1 MFGSKVSKNYRSEFD
16 IFFHEFDSKRKKLPE
31 SRIKEIKKHE
41 AIFKKRDNAI
51 EEEDNTI
58 WKDF

>member
-16 IFFHEFDSKRKKLPE
+16 TFFHEFDKNRKTMPE
-31 SRIKEIKKHE
+31 SRIKEVQKYE
-41 AIFKKRDNAI
+41 AIFKKRDKAI
-51 EEEDNTI
+51 DAEEDNI

>member
-16 IFFHEFDSKRKKLPE
+16 IFFHEFDKKRKKFPE
-31 SRIKEIKKHE
+31 SRIQEEKKYQ
-41 AIFKKRDNAI
+41 AIFKKRDHAV
-51 EEEDNTI
+51 EPEQAAI